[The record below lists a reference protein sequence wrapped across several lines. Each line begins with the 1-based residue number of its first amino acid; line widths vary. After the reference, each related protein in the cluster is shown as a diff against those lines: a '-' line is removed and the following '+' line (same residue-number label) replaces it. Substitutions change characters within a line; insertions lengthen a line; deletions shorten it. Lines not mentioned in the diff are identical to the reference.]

1 MIKNSLYKQM
11 MLAVTIILMISF
23 GINLVV
29 SYYAIKRYE
38 TFTLSLSEEL
48 LTDVYEQ
55 ELQSTTEIA
64 ASLLQTIYQRND
76 LSEDEKLNLA
86 REIIQQLQFGT
97 DGYYFAYEAGTGV
110 NKIHGSKPELNEEN
124 FWDLQD
130 VNGKYLVQELDEV
143 AAKDTLFMTYY
154 YPKPGGS
161 TDKGYPK
168 LGTAKLVPEA
178 NMWIGTGAYID
189 SIEAEQG
196 EITGDIQNITRIV
209 TGLSLGT
216 FAVLLVGCLIV
227 VSFIAKKLIDPIKS
241 ISLIANKIADG
252 DLWHEIAIDQTNEIG
267 QLANAF
273 RQMVSYLQQ
282 MAGTADR
289 LAQGD
294 LTAKITPKSNKDALG
309 NALSTMIAN
318 LRQLIGQVTDTAH
331 TVDTTSNQLST
342 NTEQASHATHQISVM
357 MQQLAAGAQ
366 QQSNS
371 ALHTKASVEQVALA
385 INGVAHGAQEQAAA
399 IAKSADIAS
408 QMEIAIQQVAANAQ
422 AGADGASEAAQTARH
437 GVNIVGD
444 TIQGMQT
451 IKSKVDLSAQR
462 VQEMGQRSQ
471 QIGAIVETIEDI
483 ASQTNLLALNAAI
496 EAARAGEHGKGFA
509 VVADEVR
516 KLAEKS
522 AVATKEIAGLIQSIQ
537 ETVSEA
543 VIAME
548 DGTHEVESG
557 VGRANEAGQVLA
569 DILKAFEAV
578 DDQVKA
584 ISMATRQMTASS
596 DELVSTMERVS
607 AVVEENSAAA
617 EEMAASSNEVAQ
629 AVDNVARVS
638 EENSAAVEEV
648 SAASEEMSA
657 QVQEVSES
665 AQILNTITHNL
676 KEVVGRFKLQTM
688 ETEDG
693 VKLSNHSPVSGKE
706 FGYKPVTANGNGY
719 HTY

>member
-1 MIKNSLYKQM
+1 MIKSSLYKQM

-48 LTDVYEQ
+48 LTDVYKQ
-55 ELQSTTEIA
+55 ELQSTTEMA
-64 ASLLQTIYQRND
+64 ASLLQTIYQRDD
-76 LSEDEKLNLA
+76 LSEDEKLTMA
-86 REIIQQLQFGT
+86 REVIQPLRFGT
-97 DGYYFAYEAGTGV
+97 DGYYFAYEVGTGV
-110 NKIHGSKPELNEEN
+110 NKIHGGKPELNDQN

-130 VNGKYLVQELDEV
+130 QEGQYFIRELDRV
-143 AAKDTLFMTYY
+143 AQEGTLFSKWY
-154 YPKPGGS
+154 YPKAGGS
-161 TDKGYPK
+161 LNEAYPK

-189 SIEAEQG
+189 SIEARQG
-196 EITGDIQNITRIV
+196 EIIGDIQSITRV
-209 TGLSLGT
+209 ATGLSFGT
-216 FAVLLVGCLIV
+216 FTILLVGCLFV

-241 ISLIANKIADG
+241 ISLIANKIAEG
-252 DLWHEIAIDQTNEIG
+252 DLHHEIEIDQANEIG
-267 QLANAF
+267 QLARAF

-282 MAGTADR
+282 MAGAADR

-294 LTAKITPKSNKDALG
+294 LTAKVTPKSHKDALG

-318 LRQLIGQVTDTAH
+318 LRQLIGQVIDTAT
-331 TVDTTSNQLST
+331 TVDTTSNQLSA
-342 NTEQASHATHQISVM
+342 NTEQASEATHQISVM

-366 QQSNS
+366 QQSDS
-371 ALHTKASVEQVALA
+371 ALHTKTSVDQVARA
-385 INGVAHGAQEQAAA
+385 IDGVAQGAQEQAAA
-399 IAKSADIAS
+399 IAKSSDIAN
-408 QMEIAIQQVAANAQ
+408 QMERAIQQVATNAQ
-422 AGADGASEAAQTARH
+422 AGVDDASKASQTARQ

-471 QIGAIVETIEDI
+471 QIGAIVQTIEDI

-522 AVATKEIAGLIQSIQ
+522 ALATKEIAGLIQTIQ
-537 ETVSEA
+537 ETVAEA
-543 VIAME
+543 VTAME
-548 DGTHEVESG
+548 DGTNEVESG
-557 VGRANEAGQVLA
+557 VGRANEAGQILS
-569 DILKAFEAV
+569 DILRAVEAA
-578 DDQVKA
+578 DDQVKS
-584 ISMATRQMTASS
+584 ILVATQQMRVSS

-638 EENSAAVEEV
+638 DENSAAVESV

-657 QVQEVSES
+657 QVYEVRES
-665 AQILNTITHNL
+665 AQNLNVMAQNL
-676 KEVVGRFKLQTM
+676 KTIVSRFKLNTSRADIID
-688 ETEDG
+688 T
-693 VKLSNHSPVSGKE
+693 
-706 FGYKPVTANGNGY
+706 NGY
-719 HTY
+719 RPDQAGQALPEPFIAHGEAYLN